1 MDRRLIKSKQTI
13 IDTLSDLYIKY
24 DIVCKTQPTS
34 AQKILEEMIKKYE
47 IKLINIIKESHT
59 K

>member
-1 MDRRLIKSKQTI
+1 MDRRLIKSKQAL

-24 DIVCKTQPTS
+24 DIVCKTQPAP

-47 IKLINIIKESHT
+47 IKLVSIIKESHT

>member
-1 MDRRLIKSKQTI
+1 MDRRLIKSKQTL

-24 DIVCKTQPTS
+24 DIVCKTQPVP

-47 IKLINIIKESHT
+47 IKLVSIIKESHT